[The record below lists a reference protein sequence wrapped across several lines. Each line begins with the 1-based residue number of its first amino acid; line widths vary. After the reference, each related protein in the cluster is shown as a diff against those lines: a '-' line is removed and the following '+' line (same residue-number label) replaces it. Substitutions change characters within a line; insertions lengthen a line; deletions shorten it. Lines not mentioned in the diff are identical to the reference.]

1 MVIAA
6 VTLVP
11 VHSAIKQTRVSM
23 AGCAEPTKKT
33 QHQFKTVPVWKII
46 LVTGANR

>member
-6 VTLVP
+6 ATLVP
-11 VHSAIKQTRVSM
+11 VHFAIKQTRVSM
-23 AGCAEPTKKT
+23 AGCATPIKKT

-46 LVTGANR
+46 PERGANR